1 MEDKEPETREKTMET
16 DPPASSDG
24 RKAWEEP
31 KVTFV
36 EPKLTRHGKLE
47 KITRGSNGFFG
58 VFSP

>member
-1 MEDKEPETREKTMET
+1 MEKKEPETPGRTKDAE
-16 DPPASSDG
+16 PPAPSG
-24 RKAWEEP
+24 EKKPWEEP
-31 KVTFV
+31 KVAFV